1 MTGPWD
7 ADWVSFTTTWS
18 GVFVFLLKFSGSS
31 FESKNLGQSWSF
43 SNITCGADP
52 CWSLVYS
59 LASRT
64 NIFLRMVSYIMWKFL
79 RKVSWSFSW
88 STVLQ
93 RKLAILYQEACWYE
107 PLGRVGKIIYTPI
120 PPIATDASKKPL
132 RHHGRWGVS
141 TLQGGSGRC
150 EFQVE
155 IFFEAMENPKVLKPK
170 KSNIPLKLY
179 QQAIKRFLS

>member
-43 SNITCGADP
+43 SNITCGAGP

-93 RKLAILYQEACWYE
+93 RKLAILYQEAFWYE
-107 PLGRVGKIIYTPI
+107 SLGRVGMIIYTPI
-120 PPIATDASKKPL
+120 PPIATDASKTVTPPWKVGSVNPSGWF
-132 RHHGRWGVS
+132 RSVRCFRW
-141 TLQGGSGRC
+141 R
-150 EFQVE
+150 
-155 IFFEAMENPKVLKPK
+155 FFLKQWK
-170 KSNIPLKLY
+170 IPRFWS
-179 QQAIKRFLS
+179 QRIK